1 MTNDK
6 KNRRSAQ
13 KKTIK
18 KSATTK
24 KAVKKKAVKTATKKK
39 VVKKVATKKIAVKK
53 VAKKKVAAK
62 KSAPKKKATTKKKDT
77 WKPAHKVARRKV
89 TPPSSSSKKAPQ
101 KKVIKKAS
109 AKKSITGKNVATKYI
124 PATPPTQR
132 KINRKLVHY
141 IVNLPPIVLPVEFT
155 RSEPKAATVSSPPLT
170 TETPSSSSEIKTSD
184 PERKKEEVT
193 QTPVKI
199 SDDLA
204 AAQDPSLSSLTSD
217 DVAAVDE
224 LGKKYQE
231 LKAELGKI
239 IIGQESVI
247 EELAICLFAR
257 GHGLLMGVPGLAKTL
272 LVSSIAET
280 LHLGFNRIQFT
291 PDLMPADISGTDIIQ
306 EHGQTGKREFEF
318 VKGPVFSNIVLA
330 DEINRAPAKTQSA
343 MLEAMQERHVTVLG
357 RTYKLDAPF
366 FVLATQ
372 NPVEQEGTYP
382 LPEAQLDRFM
392 FLINVEYPSAQEEK
406 RIARE
411 TTGVDKEPLNPLLT
425 GEEVLKF
432 QSLVRRVPVPDHIYD
447 YAVEIV
453 RRTRPDGP
461 DAPEWIK
468 EFVGWGAGPRAVQYL
483 ILGCKARAALRG
495 TYMASL
501 DDIEAVASPVLSHR
515 VLTNFAAESQG
526 MTSKKIVARL
536 VEEMRDDV

>member
-6 KNRRSAQ
+6 KNRRSAP
-13 KKTIK
+13 KKTAK
-18 KSATTK
+18 KSATKKTAAKK
-24 KAVKKKAVKTATKKK
+24 KAVKKTA
-39 VVKKVATKKIAVKK
+39 VKKVATKKIAVKK

-101 KKVIKKAS
+101 KKVTKKAS

-141 IVNLPPIVLPVEFT
+141 IVNLPPIVPPVEFT
-155 RSEPKAATVSSPPLT
+155 RSEPKTATVSSPPPLT

-231 LKAELGKI
+231 LKTELGKV